1 MNTRLAA
8 ITAKLTHSLHEI
20 VQEFPS
26 NRRGAF

>member
-20 VQEFPS
+20 VQEFQVTEEEL
-26 NRRGAF
+26 F